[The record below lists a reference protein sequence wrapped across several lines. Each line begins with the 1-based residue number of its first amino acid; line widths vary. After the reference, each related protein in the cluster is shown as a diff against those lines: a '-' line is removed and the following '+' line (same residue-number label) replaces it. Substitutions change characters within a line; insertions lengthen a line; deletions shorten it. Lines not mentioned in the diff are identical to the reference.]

1 MLDEADRNAI
11 ETAVREAETR
21 TCGEIYCVAAEE
33 SSDYREVVLAWAGG
47 VAILGPALLLLAG
60 IEVSVPDIIGGWTAA
75 QVGAAAETAAREA
88 LVGAVLLQ
96 GALFVIT
103 AIVVAWPAV
112 RLFATPRWLKREQ
125 VRRRAAEQFL
135 AKNLHLTRGRT
146 GVLIYVSLKER
157 MAEILADEGIDAK
170 VEPAAWDTAMTALTD
185 GLRRGRPGEGFT
197 AAITQCGDLLAQH
210 FPADAADNP
219 NELPDALVI
228 LPKV

>member
-1 MLDEADRNAI
+1 MLDDADRNAI
-11 ETAVREAETR
+11 ETAVRDAETR

-47 VAILGPALLLLAG
+47 VAILAPALLLLAG
-60 IEVSVPDIIGGWTAA
+60 IEVSVPDLIGGWTAA

-88 LVGAVLLQ
+88 LIGAVLLQ
-96 GALFVIT
+96 GLLFVVT
-103 AIVVAWPAV
+103 AIVVALPAV
-112 RLFATPRWLKREQ
+112 RLFAAPRWLKREQ
-125 VRRRAAEQFL
+125 VRRRASEQFL

-157 MAEILADEGIDAK
+157 MAEILADEGIAAK
-170 VEPAAWDTAMTALTD
+170 VEPAAWDEAMRALTD
-185 GLRRGRPGEGFT
+185 GLRRGRAGEGFT
-197 AAITQCGDLLAQH
+197 AAIVRCGDLLAQH

-228 LPKV
+228 LPKT